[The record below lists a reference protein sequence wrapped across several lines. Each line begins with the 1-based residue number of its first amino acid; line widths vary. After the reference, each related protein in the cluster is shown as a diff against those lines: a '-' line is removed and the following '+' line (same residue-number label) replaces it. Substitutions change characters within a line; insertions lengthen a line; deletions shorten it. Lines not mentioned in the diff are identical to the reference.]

1 MLKKREDSL
10 KKSFDEVNEKL
21 VIMSEDMRMFQKY
34 YDEIIFDL
42 VEVEIKK
49 RFMIFSQR
57 IFVVES
63 FFFLNFEI
71 LEIDNDLDGS
81 LDGRIDQGI
90 FISIEVVGI

>member
-1 MLKKREDSL
+1 MFKKREDSL

-21 VIMSEDMRMFQKY
+21 VIMSEGMRMFQKY

-63 FFFLNFEI
+63 FFF
-71 LEIDNDLDGS
+71 
-81 LDGRIDQGI
+81 
-90 FISIEVVGI
+90 